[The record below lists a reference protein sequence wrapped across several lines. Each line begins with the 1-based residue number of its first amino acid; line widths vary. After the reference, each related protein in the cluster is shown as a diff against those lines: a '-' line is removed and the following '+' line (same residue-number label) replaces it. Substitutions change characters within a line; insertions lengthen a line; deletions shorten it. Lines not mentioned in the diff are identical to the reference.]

1 MTAKKC
7 ILAVLVFVLTA
18 CIWTT
23 DSSAAEKI
31 DLKLRLK
38 PGQKYAMRVITDQK
52 ISQTMHEHEQNINS
66 LTDMG
71 MGFEV
76 LTVDADGTASVKI
89 TYQTIRAK
97 MSGPM
102 GLIEYESTETDAA
115 VGAETTTAQ
124 MIRQMVAGMV
134 GQSFVM
140 KANTLGK
147 VVEVKGFKEMMQQ
160 MAEKIGGDDP
170 AENEEIKEFM
180 KNFLSEDKV
189 KMMGSNMTIAFPSR
203 PVGIGDSWTD
213 KETMS
218 VGFPIEIDNTYTL
231 KERKNGVA
239 IVDTSSKMDLG
250 KKGAPIDMGPMKMN
264 MEMKGS
270 YQGTSEIN
278 EASGWMIRSKMNM
291 QLAGQVKI
299 APNEQMPEGMTVP
312 MSIESVIT
320 IEPIEN

>member
-52 ISQTMHEHEQNINS
+52 ISQTMHEHEQKTDY

-76 LTVDADGTASVKI
+76 LAVDADGTASVKI

-102 GLIEYESTETDAA
+102 GLIEYDSTEPDAA
-115 VGAETTTAQ
+115 VGAETLPAQ
-124 MIRQMVAGMV
+124 MIRQMFAGMV
-134 GQSFVM
+134 GQNFVI
-140 KANTLGK
+140 KVNPQGK
-147 VVEVKGFKEMMQQ
+147 VVGVEGFKEMMQQ
-160 MAEKIGGDDP
+160 MAEKMGGDDA

-189 KMMGSNMTIAFPSR
+189 KMMGSNMTIAFPSW

-239 IVDTSSKMDLG
+239 IVDINSKMDLG
-250 KKGAPIDMGPMKMN
+250 KKGASIDMGPMKMN

-278 EASGWMIRSKMNM
+278 EANGWMIRSKMNM

-299 APNEQMPEGMTVP
+299 APNEQMPEGITMP

>member
-23 DSSAAEKI
+23 ESCAAEKI

-38 PGQKYAMRVITDQK
+38 PGQKYGVRVITDQK
-52 ISQTMHEHEQNINS
+52 ISQTMQEQEQKIDY

-76 LTVDADGTASVKI
+76 LAVDADGTASVQI

-97 MSGPM
+97 MSGPIGM
-102 GLIEYESTETDAA
+102 IEYDSTEPDAA
-115 VGAETTTAQ
+115 VGEDDTEKQ
-124 MIRQMVAGMV
+124 MIGQMFEGMV
-134 GQSFVM
+134 GLSFVM
-140 KANTLGK
+140 KVNTQGK

-160 MAEKIGGDDP
+160 MAEKIGADDP
-170 AENEEIKEFM
+170 AENEEIKEFL

-189 KMMGSNMTIAFPSR
+189 KMMGSNMALAFPSQ

-231 KERKNGVA
+231 KESKNGVA
-239 IVDTSSKMDLG
+239 IVDISSMMDLG
-250 KKGAPIDMGPMKMN
+250 ENGASIEIGPMKMN
-264 MEMKGS
+264 MEMTGS
-270 YQGTSEIN
+270 VQGTSEIN
-278 EASGWMIRSKMNM
+278 EASGWMIRSKMKM
-291 QLAGQVKI
+291 QLAGQMSI

>member
-23 DSSAAEKI
+23 DISAAEKI

-38 PGQKYAMRVITDQK
+38 PGQKYGIRVITDQK
-52 ISQTMHEHEQNINS
+52 ISQTMQEQEQKIDY

-76 LTVDADGTASVKI
+76 LAVDADGTASVKI

-102 GLIEYESTETDAA
+102 GLIEYDSTEPDAA
-115 VGAETTTAQ
+115 AGGDDPATQ
-124 MIRQMVAGMV
+124 MIGQMFAGMV

-140 KANTLGK
+140 KVNPRGK

-160 MAEKIGGDDP
+160 MAEKIGGDD
-170 AENEEIKEFM
+170 AAKNEEIKEFL

-189 KMMGSNMTIAFPSR
+189 KMMGSNMSLAFPSQ

-239 IVDTSSKMDLG
+239 IVDISSMMDLG
-250 KKGAPIDMGPMKMN
+250 EKDASIDMGPMKMN
-264 MEMKGS
+264 MEMTGS
-270 YQGTSEIN
+270 VHGTSEIN
-278 EASGWMIRSKMNM
+278 EASGWMIRSKMKM
-291 QLAGQVKI
+291 QLAGQMSI
-299 APNEQMPEGMTVP
+299 APNEQMPEGITVP

-320 IEPIEN
+320 IEPI

>member
-23 DSSAAEKI
+23 ESCAAEKI

-38 PGQKYAMRVITDQK
+38 PGQKYGVRVITDQK
-52 ISQTMHEHEQNINS
+52 ISQTMQEQEQKIDY

-76 LTVDADGTASVKI
+76 LAVDADGTASVQI

-102 GLIEYESTETDAA
+102 GMIEYDSTEPDAA
-115 VGAETTTAQ
+115 VGEDDTEKQ
-124 MIRQMVAGMV
+124 MIGQMFAGMV
-134 GQSFVM
+134 GLSFVM
-140 KANTLGK
+140 NGNTQGK
-147 VVEVKGFKEMMQQ
+147 GVEVKGFKEMMQQ
-160 MAEKIGGDDP
+160 MAEKIGADDP
-170 AENEEIKEFM
+170 AENEEIKEFL
-180 KNFLSEDKV
+180 KNFLSEEKV
-189 KMMGSNMTIAFPSR
+189 KMMGSNMALAFPSQ

-231 KERKNGVA
+231 KESKNGVA
-239 IVDTSSKMDLG
+239 IVDISSMMDLG
-250 KKGAPIDMGPMKMN
+250 ENGASIEIGPMKMN
-264 MEMKGS
+264 MEMTGS
-270 YQGTSEIN
+270 VQGTSEIN
-278 EASGWMIRSKMNM
+278 EASGWMIRSKMKM
-291 QLAGQVKI
+291 QLAGQMSI
-299 APNEQMPEGMTVP
+299 APNEQMTEGMTVP

>member
-23 DSSAAEKI
+23 ESCAAEKI

-38 PGQKYAMRVITDQK
+38 PGQKYGVRVITDQK
-52 ISQTMHEHEQNINS
+52 ISQTMQEQEQKIDY

-76 LTVDADGTASVKI
+76 LAVDADGTASVKI

-97 MSGPM
+97 MSGTM
-102 GLIEYESTETDAA
+102 GMIEYDSTETDAA
-115 VGAETTTAQ
+115 VGEDDTEKQ
-124 MIRQMVAGMV
+124 MIGQMFEGMV
-134 GQSFVM
+134 GLSFVM
-140 KANTLGK
+140 KVNTQGK

-160 MAEKIGGDDP
+160 MAEKIGADDP
-170 AENEEIKEFM
+170 AENEEIKEFL

-189 KMMGSNMTIAFPSR
+189 KMMGSNMSLAFPSQ

-231 KERKNGVA
+231 KESKNGVA
-239 IVDTSSKMDLG
+239 IVDISSMMDLG
-250 KKGAPIDMGPMKMN
+250 ENGASIEIGPMKMN
-264 MEMKGS
+264 MEMTGS
-270 YQGTSEIN
+270 VQGTSEIN
-278 EASGWMIRSKMNM
+278 EASGWMIRSKMKM
-291 QLAGQVKI
+291 QLAGQMSI

>member
-7 ILAVLVFVLTA
+7 ILAVVVFALTVG
-18 CIWTT
+18 IWTAE
-23 DSSAAEKI
+23 SKAVEKI

-52 ISQTMHEHEQNINS
+52 ISQTMHEHEQKIDY

-76 LTVDADGTASVKI
+76 LAVDADGTASVKI

-102 GLIEYESTETDAA
+102 GLIEYDSTEPDAA
-115 VGAETTTAQ
+115 VGAETPPAQ
-124 MIRQMVAGMV
+124 MIRQMFAGMV

-147 VVEVKGFKEMMQQ
+147 VVAVEGFKEMMQQ
-160 MAEKIGGDDP
+160 MAEKIGGDD
-170 AENEEIKEFM
+170 ADKNEEIKEFM

-189 KMMGSNMTIAFPSR
+189 KMMGSNMTIAFPSW

-239 IVDTSSKMDLG
+239 IVDISSKMNLG
-250 KKGAPIDMGPMKMN
+250 EKGASIDMGPMKMN

-278 EASGWMIRSKMNM
+278 EANGWMIRSKMNM